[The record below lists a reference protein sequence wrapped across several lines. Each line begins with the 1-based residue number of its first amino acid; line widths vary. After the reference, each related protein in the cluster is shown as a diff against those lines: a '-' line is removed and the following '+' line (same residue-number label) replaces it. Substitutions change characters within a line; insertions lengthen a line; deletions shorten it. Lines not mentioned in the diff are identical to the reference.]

1 MHANL
6 CGIHKLSYHFV
17 VKKLLNNCGKKSPSE
32 ALNGKL
38 SATEAKAKF
47 KSLHDAY
54 RRIINTE
61 SLASGSERPTKKS
74 KWQHY
79 DNLSFLRDSCLRK
92 PELMLMMT
100 RLLLL
105 MEMQKKID
113 SKVKKI
119 NSKTIIK
126 NKAQIKE
133 ILTQHLI
140 ELLML
145 FVKEINRHQLL
156 CLILRKTTKWTQ
168 LCP

>member
-61 SLASGSERPTKKS
+61 SLASGSERPTKKKRNQMCHS
-74 KWQHY
+74 
-79 DNLSFLRDSCLRK
+79 
-92 PELMLMMT
+92 ELMLMMT